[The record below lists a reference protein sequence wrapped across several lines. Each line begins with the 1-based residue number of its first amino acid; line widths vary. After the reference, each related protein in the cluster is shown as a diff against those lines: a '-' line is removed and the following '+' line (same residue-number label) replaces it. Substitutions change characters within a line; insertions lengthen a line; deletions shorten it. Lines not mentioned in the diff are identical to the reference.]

1 MTILG
6 STFVSL
12 VPKLE
17 IYILEVKPNGK
28 TPTQSPFLL
37 HMTGLP
43 LTLHPGVQGPTH
55 SITVRNCA
63 GWVPLVA
70 VIKRS
75 NQKKLGRSNGLFGF
89 KSEPEVK
96 ADDVGT
102 QSLVP
107 PSFSSSGLGG
117 RERSHSHWARSFYIN

>member
-17 IYILEVKPNGK
+17 IYVLEVKPKGK

-37 HMTGLP
+37 HMTGLQ
-43 LTLHPGVQGPTH
+43 LTLHPGVSETYTQHHGAEL
-55 SITVRNCA
+55 R
-63 GWVPLVA
+63 WVPLVA

-89 KSEPEVK
+89 KSEPEVE

-107 PSFSSSGLGG
+107 PSFSSSGPGG